1 MQRLAVK
8 LTAPF
13 LLLPM
18 QLHSG
23 QQKGGPS
30 SSKPLQTSL
39 AQMKAIAAVIK
50 SQDWHRVTVVY
61 EDIPSSATGAVLQV
75 SEALKN
81 VGIEIGHLLPLP
93 PLSSSSSLVEE
104 LQSLKEGQCRVF
116 VVHTSLQ
123 LGVHLFETAKKME
136 MMKEVYVWII
146 TDTIS
151 SLVHSVKA
159 STISSSMDGIV
170 GVKSYF
176 NETTPQF
183 KIFRGRFRRKFISE
197 HPDEEKNE
205 PGIYAAKAYDA
216 TWAAALAMKEGVPVL
231 ANNCYKIFQT
241 ANLMA

>member
-1 MQRLAVK
+1 
-8 LTAPF
+8 
-13 LLLPM
+13 M

-61 EDIPSSATGAVLQV
+61 EDIPSSATGAVLQL

-104 LQSLKEGQCRVF
+104 LQSLKEGQRRVF

-176 NETTPQF
+176 IETTPHF

>member
-1 MQRLAVK
+1 
-8 LTAPF
+8 
-13 LLLPM
+13 
-18 QLHSG
+18 
-23 QQKGGPS
+23 
-30 SSKPLQTSL
+30 
-39 AQMKAIAAVIK
+39 MKAIAAVIK